1 MTEVRDEAGTWFHP
15 LISPFN
21 PRRLG
26 RRRLLMI
33 GGGGLAAAA
42 AAPHLRL
49 VAAQDTPASPE
60 AVTGLEITGD
70 EDAVALL
77 EQAAQV
83 MADLETFSFEITTV
97 AGETSIFGM
106 LTLESIEGSVRRPID
121 FTATIEAST
130 PIGSMSVTAV
140 GVDGTAWVQNPLSDG
155 EWVSLEEVGDISA
168 IINPDSLI
176 LGAINVIQNATIE
189 GSDQIDGVEAV
200 RIAGTVDISDAADR
214 ISDGSAELPSE
225 LSTEPLGVLI
235 WLDDEN
241 HVLEIELD
249 GAILEAE
256 SDDVVRSFRFFGF
269 DEPVQ
274 IEAPEV

>member
-1 MTEVRDEAGTWFHP
+1 MTTVRDEAGTWFHP
-15 LISPFN
+15 LISPYN
-21 PRRLG
+21 PRRLA

-49 VAAQDTPASPE
+49 VAAPASPE
-60 AVTGLEITGD
+60 PIGDMEITGED
-70 EDAVALL
+70 DAVALL

-83 MADLETFSFEITTV
+83 MAALETFSFEITTV

-106 LTLESIEGSVRRPID
+106 LTLESIEGSVRRPLD
-121 FTATIEAST
+121 FTATIDAST

-140 GVDGTAWVQNPLSDG
+140 GVDGSAWVQNPLSDG
-155 EWVSLEEVGDISA
+155 EWVALEEVGDISA
-168 IINPDSLI
+168 VINPDSLI
-176 LGAINVIQNATIE
+176 LGAINVIQDATID
-189 GSDQIDGVEAV
+189 GSDQIDGVDAV
-200 RIAGTVDISDAADR
+200 RIAGTVDISVAADR
-214 ISDGSAELPSE
+214 ISGSSVELPSE

-235 WLDDEN
+235 WLDDAN

-249 GAILEAE
+249 GPILEAE
-256 SDDVVRSFRFFGF
+256 QDDVIRSFRFFAF

-274 IEAPEV
+274 IEAPEI